1 MYRQCVKETGLGDL
15 SQYRVKSDYG
25 RGMGRPLVK
34 WDTAREPMD
43 ERDER
48 KAVEG
53 RRGNVQDPCSS
64 MVLHS
69 PTAEGVLARV
79 AHVEET
85 VFVSARQNRLAYGVK
100 LN

>member
-1 MYRQCVKETGLGDL
+1 MKETGLGDL

-79 AHVEET
+79 GDVEET
-85 VFVSARQNRLAYGVK
+85 VQDTC
-100 LN
+100 